1 MGSLQ
6 WKSIVP
12 IWYHAYAFG
21 SKSWKPKGKEEQK
34 IGVSR
39 LKRRI
44 RFRKIRNGQDLFE
57 ELLSFSKILFEKGNQ
72 QIPCRI

>member
-1 MGSLQ
+1 MRSAVKAGNRREKKNR
-6 WKSIVP
+6 KSE
-12 IWYHAYAFG
+12 FLD
-21 SKSWKPKGKEEQK
+21 SKG
-34 IGVSR
+34 G
-39 LKRRI
+39 I